1 MIIRHI
7 DEARTVDWGNGLS
20 RRLLLEAD
28 GMGYT
33 LTDTIVRKGTRSL
46 LEYKRHLEAC
56 YCIEGAGEVED
67 VEGRTFLI
75 RPGVMY
81 ALNQHDTHYL
91 IASPDQDVRLV
102 CVFSP
107 ALKGDE
113 RHNLTDGR
121 SSHY

>member
-1 MIIRHI
+1 VIVRHI

-20 RRLLLEAD
+20 RRFLLEAD

-67 VEGRTFLI
+67 VEGRTFPI

-81 ALNQHDTHYL
+81 ALNQHDAHYL
-91 IASPDQDVRLV
+91 IASPDEDVRLV

-113 RHNLTDGR
+113 RHNLADGR